1 MRQGSVDARVFEPAY
16 VRLLAS
22 GELDERARIASR
34 HLESCDLCAR
44 SCRANRKESTR
55 GAVCRTGERAR
66 VDGAFPHFG
75 EEACLTGWAGSGTI
89 FFSWCNLRCVYCQ
102 NWHLS
107 WGGAGREVGP
117 EELAGM
123 MLALERAGCHN
134 QVGDLAVD
142 PDGIARRGLLVR
154 HLVLPGGVSGTD
166 DVLRFIAEEISPA
179 TYVNLM
185 SQYRPCFRAF
195 EHEALARRP
204 TAAELREARD
214 AARRLGLRRL
224 DPGSAC

>member
-1 MRQGSVDARVFEPAY
+1 MHR
-16 VRLLAS
+16 
-22 GELDERARIASR
+22 
-34 HLESCDLCAR
+34 
-44 SCRANRKESTR
+44 
-55 GAVCRTGERAR
+55 
-66 VDGAFPHFG
+66 
-75 EEACLTGWAGSGTI
+75 
-89 FFSWCNLRCVYCQ
+89 
-102 NWHLS
+102 
-107 WGGAGREVGP
+107 
-117 EELAGM
+117 
-123 MLALERAGCHN
+123 